1 MIERK
6 NREGIGKGVK
16 DASKK
21 YKYKYK
27 KTYIQKDD
35 LGVWCKVILQ
45 KDQLGVKG
53 ALTKGWMG
61 GVRYS
66 YKWMNGGW
74 KVLLQKDEWGV

>member
-21 YKYKYK
+21 YKYKK
-27 KTYIQKDD
+27 AYIQKDD

-53 ALTKGWMG
+53 ALTKG
-61 GVRYS
+61 
-66 YKWMNGGW
+66 
-74 KVLLQKDEWGV
+74 